1 MEDQV
6 VPWGRGRHRTQPVP
20 PETAGAIGKVGAP
33 VRQTGCPHRAAPA
46 ERRAV
51 RPGGG
56 TSPPQRRHSPSTL
69 ERARYRLSRGVTTGR
84 SSRPSVFK
92 KWLWGGP
99 KYFESSAPGSR
110 RKTWGTP
117 LNEEDTD
124 LTVRS
129 AHAWGQGGGSPPLW
143 RAPDRP
149 LGGARSGP
157 LVRLTGVCS
166 ARRRGQTA
174 PGGRGAGTS
183 GGPTIRRTSLGPIAR
198 SGPAQ
203 WAAGERHS
211 REGRATRLTPGT
223 CLLSGVL
230 DVQTQQIRPR
240 ASMALRHARRRRRVC
255 DLPSRVLPAS
265 AVEPTLLAGPIR
277 SALDGP
283 LSRSMRPAPSTRPH
297 RLTSPLFSS
306 PDRSCT
312 AAGRRTIRSSLP
324 ARTRWL
330 PHRGAR
336 SLRPPAH
343 SPLPHPAAR

>member
-1 MEDQV
+1 MGDASE
-6 VPWGRGRHRTQPVP
+6 RGRY
-20 PETAGAIGKVGAP
+20 G
-33 VRQTGCPHRAAPA
+33 
-46 ERRAV
+46 
-51 RPGGG
+51 
-56 TSPPQRRHSPSTL
+56 
-69 ERARYRLSRGVTTGR
+69 
-84 SSRPSVFK
+84 
-92 KWLWGGP
+92 
-99 KYFESSAPGSR
+99 
-110 RKTWGTP
+110 
-117 LNEEDTD
+117 
-124 LTVRS
+124 
-129 AHAWGQGGGSPPLW
+129 
-143 RAPDRP
+143 PDRP
-149 LGGARSGP
+149 LGSRVGP
-157 LVRLTGVCS
+157 RGGFS
-166 ARRRGQTA
+166 A
-174 PGGRGAGTS
+174 PLAGTGS
-183 GGPTIRRTSLGPIAR
+183 ALRRCSLWPTRPPHWGLFCQTPRANGHRWSRGRHERGPPTIRRTSLGPIAR

-240 ASMALRHARRRRRVC
+240 ASMALRHAQRRRRVC

-283 LSRSMRPAPSTRPH
+283 PSRSIRPAPSTRPH

-336 SLRPPAH
+336 SLRPPVH